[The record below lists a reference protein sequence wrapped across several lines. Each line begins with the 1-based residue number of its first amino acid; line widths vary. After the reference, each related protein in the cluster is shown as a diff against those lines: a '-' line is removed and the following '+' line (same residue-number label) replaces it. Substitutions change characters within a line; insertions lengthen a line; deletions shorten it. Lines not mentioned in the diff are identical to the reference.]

1 MIHGLTDVGKQR
13 SLNEDSFYFESTK
26 KGFLMIV
33 SDGMGGHNA
42 GEVASAMAVKA
53 ISEYAKAN
61 DIFSDPE
68 ISLRQAVSYANQ
80 KIFEKACENSSMQ
93 GMGATLVVA
102 AGNSKKVCIANVG
115 DSRAYLIGK
124 EQIRQITKDHSYVYE
139 LQKSG
144 VITPEEAK
152 THPRRN
158 EILKALGIAPEV
170 YPDIFLVD
178 TEKTDKLLLCTDG
191 LTGHVSDKEILAIVN
206 GYSRK
211 VAVEALIKLAN
222 EYGGSDNITVVLR

>member
-1 MIHGLTDVGKQR
+1 MIHGLSDVGKKR
-13 SLNEDSFYFESTK
+13 SLNEDSFYFETGK

-42 GEVASAMAVKA
+42 GEVASAMAIEA
-53 ISEYAKAN
+53 ILEFAKKQ

-68 ISLRQAVSYANQ
+68 VTLRQAVSYANG
-80 KIFEKACENSSMQ
+80 KIFAAACEKATLH

-102 AGNSKKVCIANVG
+102 AGNAKKVCVANVG

-124 EQIRQITKDHSYVYE
+124 EKITQITKDHSYVYE

-152 THPRRN
+152 IHPRRN

-170 YPDIFLVD
+170 YPDIFLID

-191 LTGHVSDKEILAIVN
+191 LTGHVSDEEIFAVVN
-206 GYSRK
+206 RYNRK
-211 VAVEALIKLAN
+211 VAVENLVKLAN